1 MLSRRSSSETPSQ
14 PSKLLPLLFEKIDD
28 DQRLT
33 VFHAGSAL
41 PETVDF
47 FANFR
52 CKLHF
57 IDLFSELPFVGDE
70 DTSASLQQQFDD
82 ILQFPAET
90 RFDICLFWDLFN
102 FLDSAAIT
110 AFLQHLRPFL
120 HSDSLAHGFAVHNLK
135 TPPSGLVYGISDSNT
150 LQLRHRT
157 AALPGYAPHGQ
168 NRLKELLHGFRFERS
183 VLLPDSRLE
192 LLLTASDRI
201 NRVP

>member
-1 MLSRRSSSETPSQ
+1 MLSRRSSSETPTQ
-14 PSKLLPLLFEKIDD
+14 PSKLLPLLFEHIDED
-28 DQRLT
+28 ERLT
-33 VFHAGSAL
+33 VFHAGNAL

-47 FANFR
+47 FSNYR

-57 IDLFSELPFVGDE
+57 IDLFSELPFVANE
-70 DTSASLQQQFDD
+70 DTSMTPQQQFGE
-82 ILQFPAET
+82 ILQLPAGT
-90 RFDICLFWDLFN
+90 QFDVCLFWDLFN

-120 HSDSLAHGFAVHNLK
+120 HSGSLAHGFSVHNLK
-135 TPPSGLVYGISDSNT
+135 TPQSGLLYGIKDAGT

-168 NRLKELLHGFRFERS
+168 NRLKELLKGFRFERS

-192 LLLTASDRI
+192 LLLAASDRV
-201 NRVP
+201 NRAP